1 MNQRPTVEPVVIDN
15 VVIDDPI
22 AVAYWKKAFAKLADM
37 PSPRDTDP
45 AEDHWLSKVEAA
57 GLAPFDDIGA
67 EQRAR
72 AARRVN
78 ERHMARRPQ
87 ARSRGAHT
95 RITPRVQPRRR
106 GAGRP
111 GARRAVSRSSGGG
124 SSGDDPPGEPLH
136 EQGHRDALVE
146 PRRPARLTYA
156 CLSRAEREVAA

>member
-1 MNQRPTVEPVVIDN
+1 MNQRPTVEPVVIDD

-95 RITPRVQPRRR
+95 RITPRVSASP
-106 GAGRP
+106 
-111 GARRAVSRSSGGG
+111 ARCRT
-124 SSGDDPPGEPLH
+124 
-136 EQGHRDALVE
+136 
-146 PRRPARLTYA
+146 PRRPSCRQPQLGRRQQRRRPPRRTATRTRA
-156 CLSRAEREVAA
+156 SRCPC